1 VTPGQIV
8 AMGGHGL
15 DHEPEDSRMFAFV
28 LGLARAPRPRVCFV
42 GTATGDAESYVLSF
56 YRECSRH
63 DCRPGDLGLFD
74 QRMQDLRGSVLDQD
88 VVYVGGGNTASLL
101 AVWRAH
107 GVDAIL
113 ADALAAGT
121 VLCGVSAGMNCWF
134 GASTTDSFGPTLGPL
149 HDGLGFLPGSACPH
163 YDGEEQRRPL
173 YHRLVAEGF
182 PAGFAADEAAALHF
196 RDGALVEAVASR
208 PGASAYRVEAVDG
221 RAVETPLPTRLLGA

>member
-8 AMGGHGL
+8 AMGGHAL
-15 DHEPEDSRMFAFV
+15 DHEAEDSRMFAFV
-28 LGLARAPRPRVCFV
+28 LALARAPRPRVCFV
-42 GTATGDAESYVLSF
+42 ATATGDA
-56 YRECSRH
+56 
-63 DCRPGDLGLFD
+63 PADLGLFD
-74 QRMQDLRGSVLDQD
+74 QRMEDVRAFVLPQD

-107 GVDAIL
+107 GLDAIL
-113 ADALAAGT
+113 RKALAAGT

-134 GASTTDSFGPTLGPL
+134 AASTTDSFGPTLGPL
-149 HDGLGFLPGSACPH
+149 RDGLGFLEGSACPH

-182 PAGFAADEAAALHF
+182 PAGYAADEAAALHF

-208 PGASAYRVEAVDG
+208 PGARAYRVEAAAG
-221 RAVETPLPTRLLGA
+221 RAVETPLPTRLLHA